1 MLIVVR
7 IIDHSAFPDASK
19 RGDTLA
25 AFDDGHTFSGD
36 ELRATYWRTIQAPIL
51 MTHVD
56 TLLSRMPADDSNQTP
71 RFRDWMIDF
80 SKMPQPSLFEYD
92 GVSTNGTI
100 GIIEVTREQLE
111 AATVQKS

>member
-1 MLIVVR
+1 MVVVR
-7 IIDHSAFPDASK
+7 IVDHSDFADASK

-25 AFDDGHTFSGD
+25 AFEDGHTFSAD
-36 ELRATYWRTIQAPIL
+36 ELSATYWRTIKAPIL

-56 TLLSRMPADDSNQTP
+56 SLLSRSPAADSNQNP

-80 SKMPQPSLFEYD
+80 SKMPVPSLFENAD
-92 GVSTNGTI
+92 VATNGSV

-111 AATVQKS
+111 AATVQKP